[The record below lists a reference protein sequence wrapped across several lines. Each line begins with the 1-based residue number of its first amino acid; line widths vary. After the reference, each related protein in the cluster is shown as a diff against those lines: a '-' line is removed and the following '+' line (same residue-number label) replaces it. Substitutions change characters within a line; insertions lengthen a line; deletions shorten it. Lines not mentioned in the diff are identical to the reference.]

1 MIGFKKTPI
10 RLVLIIFF
18 ISVVSIILIYVDSL
32 NNEPLAI
39 EEITISRD
47 LSESF
52 TPIKSKQIHTVRKGD
67 SLSVIFEDKQVPL
80 NTAYKIFDFDKNNLL
95 SSIIPGDIME
105 FNYMGNDLLSIEIIK
120 DDVNSILIKTEDEIS
135 IVNIKKEAQTITSF
149 GFGEIRDSFYKSAK
163 DVGIPDSIIMD
174 FAYIFGWD
182 IDFIFDVRKGD
193 KFSVIYE
200 TEFSEGEKISNG
212 DIVFAEFTNREK
224 KYIAQRFFDD
234 VQGKQ
239 YFNENGENVKKAF
252 LRAPL
257 DFAYISSHFNP
268 NRMHPI
274 LHKIKAHNGVDYAAK
289 TGTPVRATGE
299 GTVILRANKGGYGRL
314 IEIRHFNEYTT
325 RYAHLSGYAKGLQ
338 VGSKVDQGDIIG
350 YVGKSGLATGPHLHY
365 EFRVNGMHTDPLRV
379 KFPNAKPIE
388 SENKEDFTNFALAL
402 DLKMN
407 TLKKKLFSSNEEKI
421 EE

>member
-10 RLVLIIFF
+10 RLVLITFL

-32 NNEPLAI
+32 DNEPLAI

-47 LSESF
+47 LSESL
-52 TPIKSKQIHTVRKGD
+52 TPIKSKQIHTVKKGD

-135 IVNIKKEAQTITSF
+135 IVDIKKEAQTITSF

-200 TEFSEGEKISNG
+200 TEFSEGEKISSG

-289 TGTPVRATGE
+289 RNTPVKASGD
-299 GTVILRANKGGYGRL
+299 GVISFIGRQSGYGRTV
-314 IEIRHFNEYTT
+314 EIKHGGNIKTL
-325 RYAHLSGYAKGLQ
+325 YAHLERFNTKLK
-338 VGSKVDQGDIIG
+338 VGSKVKQGEIIAF
-350 YVGKSGLATGPHLHY
+350 VGDSGQATGPHLHF
-365 EFRVNGMHTDPLRV
+365 EFWQGEIRSDPV
-379 KFPNAKPIE
+379 KVKLPSAKPVNNAQRNE
-388 SENKEDFTNFALAL
+388 FEDLLAL
-402 DLKMN
+402 NLN
-407 TLKKKLFSSNEEKI
+407 KLNEYNLPKYE
-421 EE
+421 

>member
-10 RLVLIIFF
+10 RLVLITFL

-32 NNEPLAI
+32 DNEPLAI

-47 LSESF
+47 LSEGLI
-52 TPIKSKQIHTVRKGD
+52 PIKSKQIHTVRKGD

-120 DDVNSILIKTEDEIS
+120 DDINSILIKTEDEIS

-200 TEFSEGEKISNG
+200 TDFSEGEKISSG
-212 DIVFAEFTNREK
+212 DIVFAEFTNKEK

-289 TGTPVRATGE
+289 RNTPVKASGD
-299 GTVILRANKGGYGRL
+299 GVISFIGRQSGYGRTV
-314 IEIRHFNEYTT
+314 EIKHGGNIKTL
-325 RYAHLSGYAKGLQ
+325 YAHLERFNTKLK
-338 VGSKVDQGDIIG
+338 VGSKVKQGEIIAF
-350 YVGKSGLATGPHLHY
+350 VGDSGQATGPHLHF
-365 EFRVNGMHTDPLRV
+365 EFWQGEIRSDPV
-379 KFPNAKPIE
+379 KVKLPSAKPVNNSQRNE
-388 SENKEDFTNFALAL
+388 FEDLLAL
-402 DLKMN
+402 NLN
-407 TLKKKLFSSNEEKI
+407 KLNEYNLPKYE
-421 EE
+421 

>member
-10 RLVLIIFF
+10 RLVLITFL
-18 ISVVSIILIYVDSL
+18 ISVVSIILIYVDSI

-47 LSESF
+47 LSEGLI
-52 TPIKSKQIHTVRKGD
+52 PIKSKQIHTVRKGD

-120 DDVNSILIKTEDEIS
+120 DDINSILIKTEDEIS

-200 TEFSEGEKISNG
+200 TDFSEGEKISSG

-289 TGTPVRATGE
+289 RNTPVKASGD
-299 GTVILRANKGGYGRL
+299 GVISFIGRQSGYGRTV
-314 IEIRHFNEYTT
+314 EIKHGGNIKTL
-325 RYAHLSGYAKGLQ
+325 YAHLERFNTKLK
-338 VGSKVDQGDIIG
+338 VGSKVKQGEIIAF
-350 YVGKSGLATGPHLHY
+350 VGDSGQATGPHLHF
-365 EFRVNGMHTDPLRV
+365 EFWQGEIRSDPV
-379 KFPNAKPIE
+379 KVKLPSAKPVNNAQRNE
-388 SENKEDFTNFALAL
+388 FEDLLAL
-402 DLKMN
+402 NLN
-407 TLKKKLFSSNEEKI
+407 KLNEYNLPKYE
-421 EE
+421 

>member
-47 LSESF
+47 LSEGL
-52 TPIKSKQIHTVRKGD
+52 TPIKSKQIHTVKKGD

-105 FNYMGNDLLSIEIIK
+105 FNYMGDNLLSIEIIK
-120 DDVNSILIKTEDEIS
+120 DDINSILIKTEDEIS

-200 TEFSEGEKISNG
+200 TEFSEGEKISSG

-224 KYIAQRFFDD
+224 KYIAQRFFDN

-289 TGTPVRATGE
+289 RNTPVKASGD
-299 GTVILRANKGGYGRL
+299 GVISFIGKQRGYGRT
-314 IEIRHFNEYTT
+314 IEIKHGGNIKTL
-325 RYAHLSGYAKGLQ
+325 YAHLERFNSKLKQ
-338 VGSKVDQGDIIG
+338 GSKVKQGDIIA
-350 YVGKSGLATGPHLHY
+350 YVGDSGQATGPHLHF
-365 EFRVNGMHTDPLRV
+365 EFWKGEIRTDPV
-379 KFPNAKPIE
+379 KVKLPSAKPVNI
-388 SENKEDFTNFALAL
+388 SQKDDFDNLLQLNLNKLNQY
-402 DLKMN
+402 N
-407 TLKKKLFSSNEEKI
+407 LKKNG
-421 EE
+421 

>member
-10 RLVLIIFF
+10 RLVLITFL

-32 NNEPLAI
+32 DNEPLAI

-47 LSESF
+47 LSEGL

-200 TEFSEGEKISNG
+200 TEFSEGEKISSG

-289 TGTPVRATGE
+289 RNTPVKASGD
-299 GTVILRANKGGYGRL
+299 GVISFIGRQSGYGRTV
-314 IEIRHFNEYTT
+314 EIKHGGNIKTL
-325 RYAHLSGYAKGLQ
+325 YAHLERFNTKLK
-338 VGSKVDQGDIIG
+338 VGSKVKQGEIIAF
-350 YVGKSGLATGPHLHY
+350 VGDSGQATGPHLHF
-365 EFRVNGMHTDPLRV
+365 EFWQGEIRSDPV
-379 KFPNAKPIE
+379 KVKLPSAKPVNNSQRNE
-388 SENKEDFTNFALAL
+388 FEDLLAL
-402 DLKMN
+402 NLN
-407 TLKKKLFSSNEEKI
+407 KLNEYNPPKYE
-421 EE
+421 

>member
-10 RLVLIIFF
+10 RLVLIIFL

-32 NNEPLAI
+32 DNEPLAI

-47 LSESF
+47 LSEGL

-149 GFGEIRDSFYKSAK
+149 GSGEIRDSFYKSAK

-200 TEFSEGEKISNG
+200 TEFSEGEKISSG

-289 TGTPVRATGE
+289 RNTPVKASGD
-299 GTVILRANKGGYGRL
+299 GVISFIGRQSGYGRTV
-314 IEIRHFNEYTT
+314 EIKHGGNIKTL
-325 RYAHLSGYAKGLQ
+325 YAHLERFNTKLK
-338 VGSKVDQGDIIG
+338 VGSKVKQGEIIAF
-350 YVGKSGLATGPHLHY
+350 VGDSGQATGPHLHF
-365 EFRVNGMHTDPLRV
+365 EFWQGEIRSDPV
-379 KFPNAKPIE
+379 KVKLPSAKPVNNAQRNE
-388 SENKEDFTNFALAL
+388 FEDLLAL
-402 DLKMN
+402 NLN
-407 TLKKKLFSSNEEKI
+407 KLNEYNLPKYE
-421 EE
+421 

>member
-10 RLVLIIFF
+10 RLVLITFL

-47 LSESF
+47 LSEGLI
-52 TPIKSKQIHTVRKGD
+52 PIKSKQIHTVRKGD

-200 TEFSEGEKISNG
+200 TDFSEGEKISSG

-289 TGTPVRATGE
+289 RNTPVKASGD
-299 GTVILRANKGGYGRL
+299 GVISFIGRQSGYGRTV
-314 IEIRHFNEYTT
+314 EIKHGGNIKTL
-325 RYAHLSGYAKGLQ
+325 YAHLERFNTKLK
-338 VGSKVDQGDIIG
+338 VGSKVKQGEIIAF
-350 YVGKSGLATGPHLHY
+350 VGDSGQATGPHLHF
-365 EFRVNGMHTDPLRV
+365 EFWQGEIRSDPV
-379 KFPNAKPIE
+379 KVKLPSAKPVNNSQRNE
-388 SENKEDFTNFALAL
+388 FEDLLAL
-402 DLKMN
+402 NLN
-407 TLKKKLFSSNEEKI
+407 KLNEYNLPKYE
-421 EE
+421 

>member
-10 RLVLIIFF
+10 RLVLIIFL
-18 ISVVSIILIYVDSL
+18 ISVISIILIYVDSL

-47 LSESF
+47 LSEGLA
-52 TPIKSKQIHTVRKGD
+52 PIKSKQIHTVRKGD
-67 SLSVIFEDKQVPL
+67 SLSVIFDDKQVPL

-105 FNYMGNDLLSIEIIK
+105 FNYMGDDLLSIEIIK
-120 DDVNSILIKTEDEIS
+120 DDINSILIKTEDEIS
-135 IVNIKKEAQTITSF
+135 IVKIKKEAQTITSI

-163 DVGIPDSIIMD
+163 GVGIPDSIIMD

-200 TEFSEGEKISNG
+200 TDFSEGEKISSG

-224 KYIAQRFFDD
+224 KYIAQRFFDN

-289 TGTPVRATGE
+289 RNTPVKASGD
-299 GTVILRANKGGYGRL
+299 GVISFIGKQRGYGRT
-314 IEIRHFNEYTT
+314 IEIKHGGNIKTL
-325 RYAHLSGYAKGLQ
+325 YAHLERFNSKLKQ
-338 VGSKVDQGDIIG
+338 GSKVKQGDIIA
-350 YVGKSGLATGPHLHY
+350 YVGDSGQATGPHLHF
-365 EFRVNGMHTDPLRV
+365 EFWKGEIRTDPV
-379 KFPNAKPIE
+379 KVKLPSAKPVNI
-388 SENKEDFTNFALAL
+388 SQKDDFDNLLQLNLNKLNQY
-402 DLKMN
+402 N
-407 TLKKKLFSSNEEKI
+407 LKKNG
-421 EE
+421 

>member
-10 RLVLIIFF
+10 RLVLITFL

-32 NNEPLAI
+32 DNEPLAI

-47 LSESF
+47 LSEGL

-200 TEFSEGEKISNG
+200 TEFSEGEKISSG
-212 DIVFAEFTNREK
+212 DIVFAQFTNREK

-289 TGTPVRATGE
+289 RNTPVKASGD
-299 GTVILRANKGGYGRL
+299 GVISFIGRQSGYGRTV
-314 IEIRHFNEYTT
+314 EIKHGGNIKTL
-325 RYAHLSGYAKGLQ
+325 YAHLERFNTKLK
-338 VGSKVDQGDIIG
+338 VGSKVKQGEIIAF
-350 YVGKSGLATGPHLHY
+350 VGDSGQATGPHLHF
-365 EFRVNGMHTDPLRV
+365 EFWQGEIRSDPV
-379 KFPNAKPIE
+379 KVKLPSAKPVNNAQRNE
-388 SENKEDFTNFALAL
+388 FEDLLAL
-402 DLKMN
+402 NLN
-407 TLKKKLFSSNEEKI
+407 KLNEYNLPKYE
-421 EE
+421 

>member
-10 RLVLIIFF
+10 RLVLITFL

-32 NNEPLAI
+32 DNEPLAI

-47 LSESF
+47 LSESL
-52 TPIKSKQIHTVRKGD
+52 TPIKSKQIHTVKKGD

-200 TEFSEGEKISNG
+200 TEFSEGEKISSG

-289 TGTPVRATGE
+289 RNTPVKASGD
-299 GTVILRANKGGYGRL
+299 GVISFIGRQSGYGRTV
-314 IEIRHFNEYTT
+314 EIKHGGNIKTL
-325 RYAHLSGYAKGLQ
+325 YAHLERFNTKLK
-338 VGSKVDQGDIIG
+338 VGSKVKQGEIIAF
-350 YVGKSGLATGPHLHY
+350 VGDSGQATGPHLHF
-365 EFRVNGMHTDPLRV
+365 EFWQGEIRSDPV
-379 KFPNAKPIE
+379 KVKLPSAKPVNNAQRNE
-388 SENKEDFTNFALAL
+388 FEDLLAL
-402 DLKMN
+402 NLN
-407 TLKKKLFSSNEEKI
+407 KLYEYNLPKYE
-421 EE
+421 

>member
-10 RLVLIIFF
+10 RLVLIIFL
-18 ISVVSIILIYVDSL
+18 ISVVSIILIYVDSH

-47 LSESF
+47 LSEGLA
-52 TPIKSKQIHTVRKGD
+52 PIKSKQIHTVRKGD
-67 SLSVIFEDKQVPL
+67 SLSVIFDDKQVPL

-105 FNYMGNDLLSIEIIK
+105 FNYMGDDLLSIEIIK
-120 DDVNSILIKTEDEIS
+120 DDINSIIIKTEDEIS
-135 IVNIKKEAQTITSF
+135 IVKIKKEAQTITSI

-163 DVGIPDSIIMD
+163 GVGIPDSIIMD

-200 TEFSEGEKISNG
+200 TDFSEGEKISSG

-224 KYIAQRFFDD
+224 KYIAQRFFDN

-289 TGTPVRATGE
+289 RNTPVKASGD
-299 GTVILRANKGGYGRL
+299 GVISFIGKQRGYGRT
-314 IEIRHFNEYTT
+314 IEIKHGGNIKTL
-325 RYAHLSGYAKGLQ
+325 YAHLERFNSKLKQ
-338 VGSKVDQGDIIG
+338 GSKVKQGDIIA
-350 YVGKSGLATGPHLHY
+350 YVGDSGQATGPHLHF
-365 EFRVNGMHTDPLRV
+365 EFWKGEIRTDPV
-379 KFPNAKPIE
+379 KVKLPSAKPVNI
-388 SENKEDFTNFALAL
+388 SQKDDFDNLLQLNLNKLNQY
-402 DLKMN
+402 N
-407 TLKKKLFSSNEEKI
+407 LKKNG
-421 EE
+421 

>member
-10 RLVLIIFF
+10 RLVLITFL

-32 NNEPLAI
+32 DNEPLAI

-47 LSESF
+47 LSESL

-105 FNYMGNDLLSIEIIK
+105 FNYMGNNLLSIEIIK
-120 DDVNSILIKTEDEIS
+120 DEVNSILIKTEDEIS

-200 TEFSEGEKISNG
+200 TDFSEGEKISSG

-289 TGTPVRATGE
+289 RNTPVKASGD
-299 GTVILRANKGGYGRL
+299 GVISFIGRQSGYGRTV
-314 IEIRHFNEYTT
+314 EIKHGGNIKTL
-325 RYAHLSGYAKGLQ
+325 YAHLERFNTKLK
-338 VGSKVDQGDIIG
+338 VGSKVKQGEIIAF
-350 YVGKSGLATGPHLHY
+350 VGDSGQATGPHLHF
-365 EFRVNGMHTDPLRV
+365 EFWQGEIRSDPV
-379 KFPNAKPIE
+379 KVKLPSAKPVNNAQRNE
-388 SENKEDFTNFALAL
+388 FEDLLTLNLNKL
-402 DLKMN
+402 
-407 TLKKKLFSSNEEKI
+407 NEYNLPKYE
-421 EE
+421 

>member
-10 RLVLIIFF
+10 RLVLITFL
-18 ISVVSIILIYVDSL
+18 ISVVSIILIYVDSI

-47 LSESF
+47 LSEGLI
-52 TPIKSKQIHTVRKGD
+52 PIKSKQIHTVRKGD

-120 DDVNSILIKTEDEIS
+120 DDINSILIKAEDEIS

-200 TEFSEGEKISNG
+200 TDFSEGEKISSG

-289 TGTPVRATGE
+289 RNTPVKASGD
-299 GTVILRANKGGYGRL
+299 GVISFIGRQSGYGRTV
-314 IEIRHFNEYTT
+314 EIKHGGNIKTL
-325 RYAHLSGYAKGLQ
+325 YAHLERFNTKLK
-338 VGSKVDQGDIIG
+338 VGSKVKQGEIIAF
-350 YVGKSGLATGPHLHY
+350 VGDSGQATGPHLHF
-365 EFRVNGMHTDPLRV
+365 EFWQGEIRSDPV
-379 KFPNAKPIE
+379 KVKLPSAKPVNNAQRNE
-388 SENKEDFTNFALAL
+388 FEDLLAL
-402 DLKMN
+402 NLN
-407 TLKKKLFSSNEEKI
+407 KLNEYNLPKYE
-421 EE
+421 

>member
-10 RLVLIIFF
+10 RLVLIIFL

-47 LSESF
+47 LSEGLA
-52 TPIKSKQIHTVRKGD
+52 PIKSKQIHTVRKGD
-67 SLSVIFEDKQVPL
+67 SLSVIFDDKQVPL

-105 FNYMGNDLLSIEIIK
+105 FNYMGDDLLSIEIIK
-120 DDVNSILIKTEDEIS
+120 DDINSIIIKTEDEIS
-135 IVNIKKEAQTITSF
+135 IVKIKKEAQTITSI

-163 DVGIPDSIIMD
+163 GVGIPDSIIMD

-200 TEFSEGEKISNG
+200 TDFSEGEKISSG

-224 KYIAQRFFDD
+224 KYIAQRFFDN

-289 TGTPVRATGE
+289 RNTPVKASGD
-299 GTVILRANKGGYGRL
+299 GVISFIGKQRGYGRT
-314 IEIRHFNEYTT
+314 IEIKHGGNIKTL
-325 RYAHLSGYAKGLQ
+325 YAHLERFNSKLTQ
-338 VGSKVDQGDIIG
+338 GSKVKQGDIIA
-350 YVGKSGLATGPHLHY
+350 YVGDSGQATGPHLHF
-365 EFRVNGMHTDPLRV
+365 EFWKGEIRTDPV
-379 KFPNAKPIE
+379 KVKLPSAKPVNI
-388 SENKEDFTNFALAL
+388 SQKDDFDNLLQLNLNKLNQY
-402 DLKMN
+402 N
-407 TLKKKLFSSNEEKI
+407 LKKNG
-421 EE
+421 

>member
-10 RLVLIIFF
+10 RLVLIIFL

-32 NNEPLAI
+32 DNEPLAI

-47 LSESF
+47 LSEGL

-200 TEFSEGEKISNG
+200 TDFSEGEKISSG

-289 TGTPVRATGE
+289 RNTPVKASGDGVISFMGRQSGD
-299 GTVILRANKGGYGRL
+299 GRTVEIKHGGNIKTL
-314 IEIRHFNEYTT
+314 
-325 RYAHLSGYAKGLQ
+325 YAHLERFNTKLK
-338 VGSKVDQGDIIG
+338 VGSKVKQGEIIAF
-350 YVGKSGLATGPHLHY
+350 VGDSGQATGPHLHF
-365 EFRVNGMHTDPLRV
+365 EFWQGEIRSDPV
-379 KFPNAKPIE
+379 KVKLPSAKPVNNSQRNE
-388 SENKEDFTNFALAL
+388 FEDLLAL
-402 DLKMN
+402 NLN
-407 TLKKKLFSSNEEKI
+407 KLNEYNLPKYE
-421 EE
+421 

>member
-10 RLVLIIFF
+10 RLVLITFL

-32 NNEPLAI
+32 DNEPLAI

-47 LSESF
+47 LSEGL

-200 TEFSEGEKISNG
+200 TDFSEGEKISSG

-289 TGTPVRATGE
+289 RNTPVKASGD
-299 GTVILRANKGGYGRL
+299 GVISFIGRQSGYGRTV
-314 IEIRHFNEYTT
+314 EIKHGGNIKTL
-325 RYAHLSGYAKGLQ
+325 YAHLERFNTKLK
-338 VGSKVDQGDIIG
+338 VGSKVKQGEIIA
-350 YVGKSGLATGPHLHY
+350 YVGDSGQATGPHLHF
-365 EFRVNGMHTDPLRV
+365 EFWQGEIRSDPV
-379 KFPNAKPIE
+379 KVKLPSAKPVNNAQRNE
-388 SENKEDFTNFALAL
+388 FEDLLAL
-402 DLKMN
+402 NLN
-407 TLKKKLFSSNEEKI
+407 KLNEYNLPKYE
-421 EE
+421 

>member
-10 RLVLIIFF
+10 RLVLITFL

-32 NNEPLAI
+32 DNEPLAI

-47 LSESF
+47 LSEGLI
-52 TPIKSKQIHTVRKGD
+52 PIKSKQIHTVRKGD

-120 DDVNSILIKTEDEIS
+120 DGVNSILIKTEDEIS

-200 TEFSEGEKISNG
+200 TDFSEGEKISSG

-224 KYIAQRFFDD
+224 KYIAQRFFDSL
-234 VQGKQ
+234 QGKK

-289 TGTPVRATGE
+289 RNTPVKASGD
-299 GTVILRANKGGYGRL
+299 GVISFIGRQSGYGRTV
-314 IEIRHFNEYTT
+314 EIKHGGNIKTL
-325 RYAHLSGYAKGLQ
+325 YAHLERFNTKLK
-338 VGSKVDQGDIIG
+338 VGSKVKQGEIIAF
-350 YVGKSGLATGPHLHY
+350 VGDSGQATGPHLHF
-365 EFRVNGMHTDPLRV
+365 EFWQGEIRSDPV
-379 KFPNAKPIE
+379 KVKLPSAKPVNNAQRNE
-388 SENKEDFTNFALAL
+388 FEDLLTLNLNKL
-402 DLKMN
+402 
-407 TLKKKLFSSNEEKI
+407 NEYNLPKYE
-421 EE
+421 

>member
-10 RLVLIIFF
+10 RLVLIIFL

-32 NNEPLAI
+32 DNEPLAI

-47 LSESF
+47 LSEGL

-200 TEFSEGEKISNG
+200 TDFSEGEKISSG

-289 TGTPVRATGE
+289 RNTPVKASGD
-299 GTVILRANKGGYGRL
+299 GVISFIGRQSGYGRTV
-314 IEIRHFNEYTT
+314 EIKHGGNIKTL
-325 RYAHLSGYAKGLQ
+325 YAHLERFNTKLK
-338 VGSKVDQGDIIG
+338 VGSKVKQGEIIAF
-350 YVGKSGLATGPHLHY
+350 VGDSGQATGPHLHF
-365 EFRVNGMHTDPLRV
+365 EFWQGEIRSDPV
-379 KFPNAKPIE
+379 KVKLPSAKPVNNAQRNE
-388 SENKEDFTNFALAL
+388 FEDLLAL
-402 DLKMN
+402 NLN
-407 TLKKKLFSSNEEKI
+407 KLNEYNLPKYE
-421 EE
+421 

>member
-10 RLVLIIFF
+10 RLVLITFL
-18 ISVVSIILIYVDSL
+18 ISVVSIILIYVDSI
-32 NNEPLAI
+32 NNDPLAV

-47 LSESF
+47 LSESL

-149 GFGEIRDSFYKSAK
+149 GFGEIKDSFYKSAK

-200 TEFSEGEKISNG
+200 TEFSEGEKISSG

-224 KYIAQRFFDD
+224 KYIAQRFFDN

-289 TGTPVRATGE
+289 RNTPVKASGD
-299 GTVILRANKGGYGRL
+299 GVISFIGRQSGYGRTV
-314 IEIRHFNEYTT
+314 EIKHGGNIKTL
-325 RYAHLSGYAKGLQ
+325 YAHLERFNTKLK
-338 VGSKVDQGDIIG
+338 VGSKVKQGEIIAF
-350 YVGKSGLATGPHLHY
+350 VGDSGQATGPHLHF
-365 EFRVNGMHTDPLRV
+365 EFWQGEIRSDPV
-379 KFPNAKPIE
+379 KVKLPSAKPVNNSQRNE
-388 SENKEDFTNFALAL
+388 FEDLLAL
-402 DLKMN
+402 NLNKLSEYNLLKY
-407 TLKKKLFSSNEEKI
+407 E
-421 EE
+421 